1 MAEHMPTGPAE
12 IGAEMDYPEHERTY
26 SGFIAFAKI
35 GVVNTLDVLLCL
47 VLYAFGGGWGFTLG
61 TILLLLTLA
70 AAAIDLA
77 TMGVKASAAVFVLG
91 VVLIILAV
99 G

>member
-12 IGAEMDYPEHERTY
+12 VGAEMDYPEHERTY
-26 SGFIAFAKI
+26 EGFIAFSKV
-35 GVVNTLDVLLCL
+35 GVVNTLDILLCL

-61 TILLLLTLA
+61 TILLLMTLA
-70 AAAIDLA
+70 ALAIDLA
-77 TMGVKASAAVFVLG
+77 MKSVKASASVFVIG
-91 VVLIILAV
+91 VVLIVLAV